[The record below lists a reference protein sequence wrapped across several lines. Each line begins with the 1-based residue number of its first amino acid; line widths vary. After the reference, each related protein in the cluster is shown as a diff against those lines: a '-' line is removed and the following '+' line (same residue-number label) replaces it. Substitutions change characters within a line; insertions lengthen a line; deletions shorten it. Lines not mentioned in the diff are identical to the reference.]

1 MPRTATG
8 RTARFVAAFTLGRVR
23 HLEAPGS
30 SPRMHARKG
39 PSRARACAGVA
50 SRPGQRGQTGC
61 SRSVGPRTTRAE
73 AGRSRLGKTQDRC
86 EDKATYNRHDDR
98 LYDARPVVRANRGNF
113 DGFFRG
119 VSAGSC
125 AAAASSNSVVR
136 VRSWSTIDSS
146 TLTTANVERRQGRE
160 AGRGVDVVHAA
171 MGATL
176 QQHVDRLRC
185 LANALDCRLQFL
197 RTREEFVSGT

>member
-1 MPRTATG
+1 MNADGSGKRNLTRNPARDGRPVLVTGRAEDRVRQQPRRASRGSRHERRRERSAESGVYRRDKRRRCASVLSFEHGQDKSRTRRSREALMPRTATG

-98 LYDARPVVRANRGNF
+98 LYDARPVVP
-113 DGFFRG
+113 
-119 VSAGSC
+119 C
-125 AAAASSNSVVR
+125 ESSE
-136 VRSWSTIDSS
+136 
-146 TLTTANVERRQGRE
+146 L
-160 AGRGVDVVHAA
+160 
-171 MGATL
+171 
-176 QQHVDRLRC
+176 
-185 LANALDCRLQFL
+185 
-197 RTREEFVSGT
+197 